1 MGAPEQHPPV
11 IRTDLNLPRRRE
23 GKVRD
28 VYDLPPDSEGP
39 RTLLVATD
47 RLSAFDVV
55 LPTPIRD
62 KGVILTSLASWW
74 LRWIESRGLARTH
87 LLSTHASD
95 LPAEAFAN
103 ATVTPQML
111 EGRVMICRSAR
122 VVPVECVVRGYL
134 DGSGW
139 ADYQRD
145 GAICG
150 IALPPGLRRGD
161 MLPEPIFTPSTKAQ
175 QGDHDAPIT
184 FEQACEASQDPA
196 LMGELRDRSLQ
207 IYREASAHALARGV
221 ILADTK
227 FEWGVPSAPSGAS
240 SSARTVPILIDEAL
254 TPDSSRFWRLDRWK
268 PGAAQESFDKQF
280 VREYLQSLVDSGAWD
295 KSPPGPTLPPE
306 VVTGTLDRYREA
318 LRLLTT

>member
-1 MGAPEQHPPV
+1 MGLSEQQPTV
-11 IRTDLNLPRRRE
+11 VRTDLNLPHRRE

-28 VYDLPPDSEGP
+28 VYDFPPDSQGP

-55 LPTPIRD
+55 LPTPIRS

-74 LRWIESRGLARTH
+74 LRWIEHRGLARTH
-87 LLSTHASD
+87 LLSTHTSD
-95 LPAEAFAN
+95 LPPDAFAN
-103 ATVTPQML
+103 SSVTPQML
-111 EGRVMICRSAR
+111 DGRIMICRSAR

-150 IALPPGLRRGD
+150 ISLPPGLKRGD
-161 MLPEPIFTPSTKAQ
+161 RLPKPIFTPSTKAD
-175 QGDHDAPIT
+175 QGAHDAPIT
-184 FEQACEASQDPA
+184 FEQACEAAGDPA
-196 LMGELRDRSLQ
+196 LMRELRERSLN

-227 FEWGVPSAPSGAS
+227 FEWGLPLTPSAG
-240 SSARTVPILIDEAL
+240 SAPAPILIDEAL

-280 VREYLQSLVDSGAWD
+280 VREYLQTLVDSGAWD
-295 KSPPGPTLPPE
+295 RTPPGPALPPE
-306 VVTGTLDRYREA
+306 VIDGTLDRYREA
-318 LRLLTT
+318 VRLLTA